1 MKKRSNYTLSK
12 ADLVVAVYNKMGY
25 SKKHT
30 EKIVTTFFN
39 LIQHSLEKKTEV
51 KISKFG
57 KFFVRNKKAR
67 KGRNPKTGE
76 PAIISARKVIVFHVS
91 SHLKKLLQ
99 TKNKA

>member
-12 ADLVVAVYNKMGY
+12 ADLVESVYNKIGY
-25 SKKHT
+25 NKSHT
-30 EKIVTTFFN
+30 EKMVTAFFD
-39 LIQHSLEKKTEV
+39 IMKDSLKEGTGI

-57 KFFVRNKKAR
+57 KFFLKDKKAR

-76 PAIISARKVIVFHVS
+76 TVMISARRVTLFHPS

-99 TKNKA
+99 S